1 MSVYNFPSNPVN
13 GQLYPENPSQG
24 QNQYQ
29 WDAATNTWKLLG
41 VATGITA
48 GTYGN
53 SVEIPT
59 FTVNATGGLTAAA
72 NVTPLLVKLN
82 NALGYNDYV
91 WPSTPGTDGQ
101 VLGIDAFSN
110 LGWINPTGP
119 KPSNPN
125 PIYVETWGNDGNTGA
140 NPLDPKAT
148 IEGALLIAQPGDE
161 IRVGPGTYLVDN
173 PLNLPENLSIVGAD
187 LRRCTIQ
194 LQNDDDLFWVR
205 NGCYIQNFTF
215 RKVGSAYNKGI
226 AAFPPSGAGVIT
238 RSPYVQNCTN
248 FVNGSVGLYVDGDK
262 AEGLKSMVLDSFTQ
276 FNPNGVGVWVD
287 HKGYAQI
294 VSMFTICS
302 DIGVLLMGGG
312 TASVTN
318 SDSSFGNYG
327 IISYGVSDLEQ
338 EGELVTTDSTR
349 SLLSLT
355 GVFPTSRPYVGQVL
369 YVGELY
375 YTVGSYDIADG
386 GQGYT
391 SAPDV
396 TVQIGT
402 GPNAIE
408 AQAVA
413 IVENG
418 SVVRL
423 EPVSGGQNYKATD
436 TVTVTFSGGSPTV
449 AASATAVLEPIF
461 YTVQSSSEPD
471 GLGVCTVQITENL
484 NYTPAPGDI
493 VKFYRASNVIVN
505 SHAMEYV
512 GTGTDINTALP
523 SQGGIPIQDNEVVTL
538 EGGKVAITSTDQLGN
553 FRVGQGFVIDQNTG
567 RISGNDFTKSLLAT
581 IVPYILA
588 LS

>member
-1 MSVYNFPSNPVN
+1 MTVYSFPPNPVN
-13 GQLYPENPSQG
+13 GQLFPANPAQG

-41 VATGITA
+41 TATGVTA

-53 SVEIPT
+53 AIEIPT
-59 FTVNATGGLTAAA
+59 FQVNATGNLVSAG

-91 WPSTPGTDGQ
+91 WPTAPGAEGQ
-101 VLGIDAFSN
+101 VLGIDALSN
-110 LGWINPTGP
+110 LQWIDSTGP
-119 KPSNPN
+119 KPLNPN
-125 PIYVETWGNDGNTGA
+125 PIYVETWGNDSNTGA

-148 IEGALLIAQPGDE
+148 IQGALDIAVPGNE
-161 IRVGPGTYLVDN
+161 IRVGPGTYNVNN
-173 PLNLPENLSIVGAD
+173 PLSLPANVSVVGAD
-187 LRRCTIQ
+187 LRRCTIN
-194 LQNDDDLFWVR
+194 LLNDDDLFWVR

-215 RKVGSAYNKGI
+215 TGSVTLKGI
-226 AAFPPSGAGVIT
+226 AAFPPTGAGPIT

-248 FVNGSVGLYVDGDK
+248 FVVGSIGLDVDGDK
-262 AEGLKSMVLDSFTQ
+262 ADGLKSMVLDSFTQ
-276 FNPNGVGVWVD
+276 FNPGGIGVRVSN
-287 HKGYAQI
+287 KGYAQI

-302 DIGVLLMGGG
+302 GASVVVAGGS

-318 SDSSFGNYG
+318 SDSSFGYYG
-327 IISYGVSDLEQ
+327 IISYGVSPSEQTGFIDSVDL
-338 EGELVTTDSTR
+338 T
-349 SLLSLT
+349 LSVLNVSGLYPAT
-355 GVFPTSRPYVGQVL
+355 RPYVGQVL

-375 YTVGSYDIADG
+375 YTVDSYGITDG
-386 GQGYT
+386 GEGYT
-391 SAPDV
+391 SVPGV

-402 GPNAIE
+402 GPNAIA

-413 IVENG
+413 VVENG

-436 TVTVTFSGGSPTV
+436 PISVTFSGGNPTRPAQAVAFVSPIYYTV
-449 AASATAVLEPIF
+449 ANA
-461 YTVQSSSEPD
+461 SEPD
-471 GLGVCTVQITENL
+471 EFGNCTIQITENL
-484 NYTPAPGDI
+484 IYQPSYGD
-493 VKFYRASNVIVN
+493 VVDFFRVSNVIVN

-512 GTGTDINTALP
+512 GTGTDILTALP
-523 SQGGIPIQDNEVVTL
+523 SAGGVPVQENEVLTL

>member
-1 MSVYNFPSNPVN
+1 MTVYSFPPNPTN
-13 GQLYPENPSQG
+13 GQLYPASPTAG

-41 VATGITA
+41 VATGVTPGI
-48 GTYGN
+48 YGN

-59 FTVNATGGLTAAA
+59 FEVNATGNLTSAA

-82 NALGYNDYV
+82 NALGYNGYN
-91 WPSTPGTDGQ
+91 WPETPGANGQ
-101 VLGIDAFSN
+101 VLGIDGFSN
-110 LGWINPTGP
+110 LQWVDSTGP
-119 KPSNPN
+119 KPFNPN
-125 PIYVETWGNDGNTGA
+125 PIYVETWGNDANSGA

-148 IEGALLIAQPGDE
+148 IEGALAIAVPGDE
-161 IRVGPGTYLVDN
+161 IRVGPGNYYVQN
-173 PLNLPENLSIVGAD
+173 PLNLPEEVSVVGTD
-187 LRRCTIQ
+187 LRRCTIY

-205 NGCYIQNFTF
+205 NGCYVQNFTF
-215 RKVGSAYNKGI
+215 RGSVTLKGI
-226 AAFPPSGAGVIT
+226 AAFPPTGAGTIT

-248 FVNGSVGLYVDGDK
+248 FVTNSIGLDVDGDK

-276 FNPNGVGVWVD
+276 FNPGGIGVRVTN
-287 HKGYAQI
+287 KGYAQI

-302 DIGVLLMGGG
+302 GASVVVSYGS

-318 SDSSFGNYG
+318 SDSSFGDYG

-338 EGELVTTDSTR
+338 VATFDGTDLT
-349 SLLSLT
+349 LSVLNLS
-355 GVFPTSRPYVGQVL
+355 GLNPASRPYVGQVVS
-369 YVGELY
+369 VGELY
-375 YTVGSYDIADG
+375 YTVDSYGILNG
-386 GQGYT
+386 GEGYT
-391 SAPDV
+391 STPDV

-402 GPNAIE
+402 GPNAIA

-413 IVENG
+413 VVENG

-423 EPVSGGQNYKATD
+423 EPVSEGQNYRYDDAIA
-436 TVTVTFSGGSPTV
+436 VTFSGGDPAVPAQAIAYIEPTY
-449 AASATAVLEPIF
+449 
-461 YTVQSSSEPD
+461 YTVESASEPD
-471 GLGVCTVQITENL
+471 ISGNCTVQLVENL
-484 NYTPAPGDI
+484 TYNPSSGD
-493 VKFYRASNVIVN
+493 VVNFYRVSNVIIN

-512 GTGTDINTALP
+512 GTGTNINTALP
-523 SQGGIPIQDNEVVTL
+523 SAGGVPIQENEVITL

>member
-1 MSVYNFPSNPVN
+1 MTVYSFPPNPAN
-13 GQLYPENPSQG
+13 GDLYPANPAAG

-29 WDAATNTWKLLG
+29 WDATTNTWKLLG
-41 VATGITA
+41 VATGVTP

-53 SVEIPT
+53 NVEIPT
-59 FTVNATGGLTAAA
+59 FEVNATGNLISAV

-91 WPSTPGTDGQ
+91 WPVAPGSSGQ
-101 VLGIDAFSN
+101 VLGIGSGSD
-110 LGWINPTGP
+110 LQWIDPTGP
-119 KPSNPN
+119 KPNVPN
-125 PIYVETWGNDGNTGA
+125 PIYVETWGSDTNTGA

-148 IEGALLIAQPGDE
+148 IEGALAVAQPGDE
-161 IRVGPGTYLVDN
+161 IRVGPGDYYVPN
-173 PLNLPENLSIVGAD
+173 PLDLPEQVSVVGAD
-187 LRRCTIQ
+187 LRRCTIY
-194 LQNDDDLFWVR
+194 LMNDDDLFWVR
-205 NGCYIQNFTF
+205 NGCYVQNFSFRGSVTF
-215 RKVGSAYNKGI
+215 KGI
-226 AAFPPSGAGVIT
+226 AAFPPTGAGMIT

-248 FVNGSVGLYVDGDK
+248 FVENSVGLEVDGDK
-262 AEGLKSMVLDSFTQ
+262 ADGLKSMVLDSFTQ
-276 FNPNGVGVWVD
+276 FNPGGIGVRVSN
-287 HKGYAQI
+287 KGYAQI

-302 DIGVLLMGGG
+302 GASVVVSYGS

-318 SDSSFGNYG
+318 SDSSFGDYG

-338 EGELVTTDSTR
+338 LASFVSADPTL
-349 SLLSLT
+349 SLLTLSGLNPDT
-355 GVFPTSRPYVGQVL
+355 RPYVGQVIF
-369 YVGELY
+369 VGELY
-375 YTVGSYDIADG
+375 YTVSSYGILNG

-391 SAPDV
+391 SVPDV

-402 GPNAIE
+402 GPNAIA

-413 IVENG
+413 VVENG

-423 EPVSGGQNYKATD
+423 EPISGGQNYKSTD
-436 TVTVTFSGGSPTV
+436 PIAVTFSGGNPTV
-449 AASATAVLEPIF
+449 PAEAIAYVEPTYYTVASAT
-461 YTVQSSSEPD
+461 EPD
-471 GLGVCTVQITENL
+471 NLGNCTVQIVENL
-484 NYTPAPGDI
+484 SYTPAPGD
-493 VKFYRASNVIVN
+493 VVEFYRVSNVIVN

-512 GTGTDINTALP
+512 GTGTNINTAFP
-523 SQGGIPIQDNEVVTL
+523 SAGGVPIQENEVVTL